1 MLGSLVSAVLIS
13 REVFAFLPI
22 RAGRGFGR
30 TLHMLSTYWGLL
42 FLSLHLGFHWNRMMG
57 MAARIFG
64 PTSRPRRMI
73 LRILGAGIALYGV
86 YAFLSRQIPTY
97 MFLQSQFVFFNFEE
111 PILFLFLDYCAVM
124 GLFVWISHY
133 LMNGL
138 LRS

>member
-1 MLGSLVSAVLIS
+1 
-13 REVFAFLPI
+13 
-22 RAGRGFGR
+22 
-30 TLHMLSTYWGLL
+30 MLSTYWGLL

-97 MFLQSQFVFFNFEE
+97 MFLQSQFVFFISRNRFSFSFS
-111 PILFLFLDYCAVM
+111 ITVQSWDYLS
-124 GLFVWISHY
+124 G
-133 LMNGL
+133 
-138 LRS
+138 